1 MENIFSHEFNEF
13 SGELLT
19 TALNCLEVERR
30 QKNAEDMA
38 KNGSKSSQKTANGF
52 STIITS
58 IVTFINGGSLSGTG
72 KSIHES
78 HYFKKF
84 EFSRQKIICAFPHL
98 SQKYATKGLV
108 I

>member
-19 TALNCLEVERR
+19 TALKCLEVERR
-30 QKNAEDMA
+30 QKNTEDMA
-38 KNGSKSSQKTANGF
+38 KNGSKSSQKSGF
-52 STIITS
+52 SAFITS
-58 IVTFINGGSLSGTG
+58 LVTFINGGSLSGTG
-72 KSIHES
+72 KSIHEP